1 MRLFSRLMAHLERVT
16 VFHRMMGLT
25 WVSLSVILLIG
36 GLLYSKM
43 GADDF
48 IERSAQ
54 NPRDTEMAVR
64 AVRREASFVRVIT
77 LKAVSE
83 SDKSYRDELVKQ
95 VDEIEANLS
104 SAFTNLKSTFQ
115 GSPAVVDEAEK
126 LLAEGRDYRHQT
138 LMLLKEGKMEKA
150 LQRTVADMADNSVFA
165 LSHQF
170 DLMDDFAAARV
181 KAIFLEGKQAF
192 QDDLHLAFN
201 GVLVGFLVLV
211 CAAFV
216 FTRSITRPMRVL
228 CDRIAGLA
236 DGQLDEEVPFQQQRN
251 EIGEIG
257 RGVAVLQGVYRR
269 MEAERLTKTQIADIS
284 VRLQAAVDYADLA
297 ERMLSQLAPLLGAAQ
312 GVLYRLNTEPLQLE
326 LAGSYACPNHAQLRS
341 PLALGEGLIGQCA
354 KDNRPMVVL
363 APVDAALHI
372 GSALQ
377 QSIPHSAVLMPIGFP
392 DRVLGVIE
400 LAFTAPM
407 AAQGQPLLD
416 GLAPVVAL
424 TLEVLERS
432 DRARQLLLA
441 TQEQAHRLE
450 EQAQQLEAQTAE
462 LSAQQDEIRATE
474 AWYRGIIESAPDG
487 MLVADARGTIMLANP
502 KTESMF
508 GYAPG
513 ELLGKSVESLVQWE
527 GDQGFTKMCSGSTAG
542 TNVLDGIADMG
553 ELVGMHKDGAKIPVE
568 VGLSRLPEL
577 EGRGVAMCASIRDIT
592 ERKAAEKHILFNRF
606 VVENAAAM
614 IWIDPQTAS
623 IVYANKAALRESGFD
638 ESELVGMRM
647 ADFVVDG
654 DLGKLQ
660 QLVAALF
667 TDHDLHSFEMR
678 HRRKDGVVI
687 DVEVTAFLA
696 ADEDRTLLV
705 ASVKNITAIK
715 LANAEASRHTGI
727 MSALINAIPD
737 LIFYKDIHGMYLG
750 CNEAFA
756 RLHGRT
762 VQEITHRTVHDLLP
776 PDVAERISAQDQSML
791 SDLASTTSES
801 WESYP
806 DGRRALLDAVK
817 TPFWSSDGELL
828 GILVISRDI
837 TSRKAVEEE
846 LRRARDMAQEATR
859 IKSDFLANMSH
870 EIRTPMNAIIGMA
883 HLALRTELS
892 PRQRDYLRKIQDSS
906 KHLLGIINDTLD
918 FSKIEAGKLT
928 IEQAE
933 FELEKLLDSVANLI
947 AEKASAKGLELIF
960 DVADDVP
967 RHLVGD
973 ALRLGQVLINF
984 ANNAVKFT
992 EQGEVD
998 IVVRV
1003 RERSDT
1009 HVLLYCAVRDTGIG
1023 LTPEQVGRLFQSFQ
1037 QADASTTRKYGGTG
1051 LGLAIA
1057 KQLAVLM
1064 GGDVGVDSVPG
1075 QGSTFW
1081 FTAQLGMAQA
1091 TPGRVPRLLAAHEL
1105 RQKRMLVVDDN
1116 ENARHVLAE
1125 MLRGMR
1131 FDVAEA
1137 DSGAS
1142 ALQQVQAAASD
1153 GHPYAVVLL
1162 DWRMP
1167 EMDGVEAAR
1176 RLQALGL
1183 QSAPHLVMVTAY
1195 GREEV
1200 LRDAQAVGI
1209 EDVLIKPVGASVL
1222 FDTLM
1227 RVLGGE
1233 PSGQNADA
1241 SQTLA
1246 PDASLARI
1254 RGARVLLVE
1263 DNDLNVEV
1271 ASGLLE
1277 EVGVLVDVA
1286 ENGAVAVAKVQA
1298 QRYDL
1303 VLMDMQMP
1311 VMDGV
1316 TATQEIRKF
1325 SHLDGVPIVAM
1336 TANAMAS
1343 DRERCRAAGMQDF
1356 VSKPIEPQEL
1366 WDALMKWIPAAAP
1379 GLGTATPVAD
1389 ETGELTGKAASLP
1402 ADVPGLDVAAGMRR
1416 VLGRPALYG
1425 SLLRKYV
1432 AGQKDCPH
1440 AIRAALDAGD
1450 TATAERLAH
1459 TAKAVSGNIGA
1470 DTVQALAAHV
1480 EQAIHEAQPRSSVDA
1495 ALQALEA
1502 DLGPLVAALSAWLAT
1517 LASVDRAAPGGEVDE
1532 AALAAVVQQLD
1543 ALLAQDDA
1551 GAVRLLAEHAD
1562 LLRSALAT
1570 AFAGVEDALRNY
1582 DFETALSRLR
1592 AAMAERAA
1600 HQGTP

>member
-43 GADDF
+43 GVDDY

-64 AVRREASFVRVIT
+64 AVRREANFVRVIT

-83 SDKSYRDELVKQ
+83 SDKAYRDELVKQ
-95 VDEIEANLS
+95 VDEIEANLAG
-104 SAFTNLKSTFQ
+104 AFGTLKSTFQ
-115 GSPAVVDEAEK
+115 GNPGIVEEAEK

-138 LMLLKEGKMEKA
+138 LVLLKEGKADKA
-150 LQRTVADMADNSVFA
+150 LERTVADMADNSIFA

-181 KAIFLEGKQAF
+181 KAIFQDGKQSF
-192 QDDLHLAFN
+192 KDDLRLAFN
-201 GVLVGFLVLV
+201 GVLAGFLVLV

-236 DGQLDEEVPFQQQRN
+236 DGKLDEEVPFQQQHN

-257 RGVAVLQGVYRR
+257 RGVAVLQDVYRR
-269 MEAERLTKTQIADIS
+269 METERWTKTQIADIS

-297 ERMLSQLAPLLGAAQ
+297 ERLLSQLAPLLGAAQ
-312 GVLYRLNTEPLQLE
+312 GVLYRLNTEPRQLE
-326 LAGSYACPNHAQLRS
+326 LAGSYACPNHAHLRT
-341 PLALGEGLIGQCA
+341 PLALGEGFIGQCA
-354 KDNRPMVVL
+354 KDNRSMVVQ
-363 APVDAALHI
+363 APADVELRI
-372 GSALQ
+372 GSVLQ
-377 QSIPHSAVLMPIGFP
+377 QSVPHSAVLMPIGFP

-400 LAFTAPM
+400 LAFAAPM
-407 AAQGQPLLD
+407 PAHGQPLLD

-432 DRARQLLLA
+432 DRARQLLLS

-450 EQAQQLEAQTAE
+450 QQAQQLEAQTAE

-487 MLVADARGTIMLANP
+487 MVVADASGTILLANP
-502 KTESMF
+502 KTEAMF

-513 ELLGKSVESLVQWE
+513 ELLGQCVETLVRWE
-527 GDQGFTKMCSGSTAG
+527 GEQGFSKMCSGTTTGAM
-542 TNVLDGIADMG
+542 VLDGIADMG
-553 ELVGMHKDGAKIPVE
+553 ELQGSHKDGTKIPVE
-568 VGLSRLPEL
+568 VGLSRLPEVA
-577 EGRGVAMCASIRDIT
+577 GRGVALCASIRDIS
-592 ERKAAEKHILFNRF
+592 ERKAAEKHIFFNRF

-614 IWIDPQTAS
+614 IWIDPQTAR

-638 ESELVGMRM
+638 ESELVGMSM
-647 ADFVVDG
+647 GDFVVDG
-654 DLGKLQ
+654 DFQKMQ
-660 QLVAALF
+660 QLIAALVS
-667 TDHDLHSFEMR
+667 DHELHNFEMR
-678 HRRKDGVVI
+678 HRRKDGAVI

-696 ADEDRTLLV
+696 ADDERTVLV
-705 ASVKNITAIK
+705 TSVKNITAIK
-715 LANAEASRHTGI
+715 LANAEAKRHTGI

-737 LIFYKDIHGMYLG
+737 MIFYKDIHGVYLG

-762 VQEITHRTVHDLLP
+762 VQEITHRTVYELLP
-776 PDVAERISAQDQSML
+776 PDVAERITVQDQAML
-791 SDLASTTSES
+791 HDLASTTKES
-801 WESYP
+801 WESFP
-806 DGRRALLDAVK
+806 DGRRSLLDAVK

-846 LRRARDMAQEATR
+846 LRNARDMAQEATR
-859 IKSDFLANMSH
+859 MKSDFLANMSH

-928 IEQAE
+928 IEHAE

-947 AEKASAKGLELIF
+947 AEKASAKGLELIV

-998 IVVRV
+998 IVVRL
-1003 RERSDT
+1003 RERHDN

-1023 LTPEQVGRLFQSFQ
+1023 LSPEQMGRLFQSFQ

-1064 GGDVGVDSVPG
+1064 GGEVGVDSEPG

-1081 FTAQLGMAQA
+1081 FTAQLGIAQ
-1091 TPGRVPRLLAAHEL
+1091 TVPGRAPRLLAAHDL

-1125 MLRGMR
+1125 MLRAMR

-1137 DSGAS
+1137 DSGAT
-1142 ALQQVQAAASD
+1142 ALQQVQGAAAA
-1153 GHPYAVVLL
+1153 GQPYAVILL

-1176 RLQALGL
+1176 RLQTLAL
-1183 QSAPHLVMVTAY
+1183 QPPPHLVMVTAY

-1200 LRDAQAVGI
+1200 LRDAQAAGI
-1209 EDVLIKPVGASVL
+1209 EDVLIKPVGASIL

-1233 PSGQNADA
+1233 PSGQNAE
-1241 SQTLA
+1241 SSETLA
-1246 PDASLARI
+1246 PDMSLARI

-1271 ASGLLE
+1271 ACGLLQ
-1277 EVGVLVDVA
+1277 EVGVVIDVA
-1286 ENGAVAVAKVQA
+1286 ENGAVALAKVQA

-1316 TATQEIRKF
+1316 TATQEIRKLP
-1325 SHLDGVPIVAM
+1325 HLNGVPIVAM

-1366 WDALMKWIPAAAP
+1366 WDALQKWIAVAP
-1379 GLGTATPVAD
+1379 SVAMPDDVQTVAPVASA
-1389 ETGELTGKAASLP
+1389 ESLP
-1402 ADVPGLDVAAGMRR
+1402 TGVPGLDVAAGMRR
-1416 VLGRPALYG
+1416 VLGRPALYC

-1432 AGQKDCPH
+1432 AGQKDCGQ
-1440 AIRAALDAGD
+1440 AIRTALDAGD

-1470 DTVQALAAHV
+1470 DRVQALAGLV
-1480 EQAIHEAQPRSSVDA
+1480 EQAIHDAQPRERVDA
-1495 ALQALEA
+1495 ALQALESDMA
-1502 DLGPLVAALSAWLAT
+1502 PLLAALTAWLSTQARPYT
-1517 LASVDRAAPGGEVDE
+1517 SAAPSSVVDE
-1532 AALAAVVQQLD
+1532 AALANVVQQLD

-1551 GAVRLLAEHAD
+1551 AAVRLLGEHEG
-1562 LLRSALAT
+1562 LLRAALLQG
-1570 AFAGVEDALRNY
+1570 FAGVEDALRNY
-1582 DFETALSRLR
+1582 DFDTALMRLR
-1592 AAMAERAA
+1592 AATAQRVSTPAA
-1600 HQGTP
+1600 